1 MDEGDDEFD
10 FLKKQLSLKHM
21 HILSYFLIILNHSM
35 AHAERTSILRLHN
48 SQTPWGL

>member
-10 FLKKQLSLKHM
+10 ILKKQLSLKHM
-21 HILSYFLIILNHSM
+21 HISYFLIILNHSM
-35 AHAERTSILRLHN
+35 VHAERTSILHLHN